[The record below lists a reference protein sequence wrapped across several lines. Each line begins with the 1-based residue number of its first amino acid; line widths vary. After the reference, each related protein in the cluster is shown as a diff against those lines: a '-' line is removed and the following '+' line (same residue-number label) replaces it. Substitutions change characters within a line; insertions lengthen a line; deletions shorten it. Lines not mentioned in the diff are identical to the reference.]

1 MQSLDIDT
9 VTSIIFIVLSAM
21 GIIAIMLTMGYMV
34 YGEDE
39 EE

>member
-1 MQSLDIDT
+1 MQFLDIDT
-9 VTSIIFIVLSAM
+9 FTSIIFIVLSAM

>member
-9 VTSIIFIVLSAM
+9 FTSIIFIVLSAM